1 MQKAY
6 MYYAGVDK
14 TDIPF
19 FILTKVPVS
28 EDKLKDIKGKLIEET
43 NGYVIIYENDIRAN
57 KDDSTQDLYNR
68 AHDLFADYCL
78 KNDLELVGQKLI

>member
-1 MQKAY
+1 MEKAY
-6 MYYAGVDK
+6 MYYAGMDK

-28 EDKLKDIKGKLIEET
+28 EDKLETIKGKLIEET
-43 NGYVIIYENDIRAN
+43 EGYVLIYENDIRAN
-57 KDDSTQDLYNR
+57 KDDSTKDLYNR
-68 AHDLFADYCL
+68 AYDLFADYCL